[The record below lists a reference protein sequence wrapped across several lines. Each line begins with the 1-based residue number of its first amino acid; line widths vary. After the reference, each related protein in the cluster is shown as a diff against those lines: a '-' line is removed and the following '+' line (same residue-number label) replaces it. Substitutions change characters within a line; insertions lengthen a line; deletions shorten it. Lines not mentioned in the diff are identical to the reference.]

1 MSVRS
6 MKGYEGPE
14 PDFIISTYVC
24 SHSTVNIRLSS
35 IGQPQAVQ
43 LASGIRLSFSP
54 ILGFQTRLY
63 VLAEDLKSGS
73 VCMVDT

>member
-24 SHSTVNIRLSS
+24 SHSTINYQLSS
-35 IGQPQAVQ
+35 VGQPQTVQ
-43 LASGIRLSFSP
+43 EASGIRLSFSP
-54 ILGFQTRLY
+54 NTRVSDATLC
-63 VLAEDLKSGS
+63 A
-73 VCMVDT
+73 C